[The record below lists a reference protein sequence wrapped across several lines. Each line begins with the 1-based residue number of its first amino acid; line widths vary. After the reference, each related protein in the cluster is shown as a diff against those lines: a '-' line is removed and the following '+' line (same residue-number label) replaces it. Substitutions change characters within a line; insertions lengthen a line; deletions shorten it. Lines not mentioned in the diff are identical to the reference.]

1 MITASILLISLLK
14 SYVIVG
20 LISVAIMPKTRQL
33 IAAALSRAGLRR
45 TPIWAYALYCVG
57 VAASTA
63 LVWPQILRRAYVTPG
78 RTRAQVQAQR
88 R

>member
-1 MITASILLISLLK
+1 MITASILLVSLLK
-14 SYVIVG
+14 SYFIVG

-33 IAAALSRAGLRR
+33 IAAALSRAGLHR
-45 TPIWAYALYCVG
+45 TPVWAYALYCAG

-63 LVWPQILRRAYVTPG
+63 LVWPQILRRTYVTPA
-78 RTRAQVQAQR
+78 RAQAQR